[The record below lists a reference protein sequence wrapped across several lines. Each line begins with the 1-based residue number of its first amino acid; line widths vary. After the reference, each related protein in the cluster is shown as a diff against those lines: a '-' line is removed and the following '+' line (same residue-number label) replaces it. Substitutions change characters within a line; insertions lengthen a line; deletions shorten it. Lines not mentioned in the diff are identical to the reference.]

1 MSYQLLQQHFLKIS
15 HLQHAQAI
23 CSWDQAAMMPEGG
36 NAARSAAMAELSVLI
51 HQQTTASHLGEW
63 LSAAAQ
69 EPLSANE
76 QASLAAMKRRWKQAT
91 QLPQDLVQAQSLAN
105 SACEHA
111 WREQRNNNDWN
122 GFKPNLKKV
131 VELVREEARIRA
143 ADAGL
148 RPYDAMLELYE
159 PGVTSAQLDALFAD
173 VKTWLPEFIQR
184 ADDIQ
189 SQKKVIVPEGPF
201 AIEQQ
206 KELGLAAMK
215 LLGFDFTHGRLD
227 VSTHPFCGGVPTDV
241 RITTRYDE
249 SDFMKA
255 LLGVIH
261 ETGHARYEQNLPKA
275 WAGLPVGEARSMGV
289 HESQSLFFEMQLAR
303 SPEFTQ
309 LLAPLARRIF
319 QREQDPAF
327 TNENLYCF
335 NTRMKRGYIRVD
347 ADELTYPA
355 HVILRYEIERALV
368 EGDIEVDDIPALW
381 NEKMQAY
388 LGLSTENGSD
398 QNNYRNGC
406 MQDIHWPCGAFG
418 YFPSYTL
425 GAMYAA
431 QEFAA
436 AQRSI
441 PQLSEKIAQGDLA
454 PLFNWLQT
462 HIWNQGSLLST
473 NDLIAMATGESLNA
487 RYFKA
492 HLQRRYLNEA

>member
-1 MSYQLLQQHFLKIS
+1 MSYPQLQQHFLKIS
-15 HLQHAQAI
+15 HLKHLQAI
-23 CSWDQAAMMPEGG
+23 CSWDQAAMMPNGG
-36 NAARSAAMAELSVLI
+36 NDARSAAMAELSVLV

-63 LSAAAQ
+63 LIAAEQESLSSA
-69 EPLSANE
+69 E
-76 QASLAAMKRRWKQAT
+76 QASLVAIKRRWKQAT

-111 WREQRNNNDWN
+111 WREQRKNNDWE
-122 GFKPNLKKV
+122 GFKPNLAKV
-131 VELVREEARIRA
+131 IDLVREEARIRA

-159 PGVTSAQLDALFAD
+159 PGVTSAQLDVLFAD
-173 VKTWLPEFIQR
+173 VKAWLPGFIQR
-184 ADDIQ
+184 VDELQA
-189 SQKKVIVPEGPF
+189 QKKIIVPAGPF

-206 KELGLAAMK
+206 KELGLVAMK

-303 SPEFTQ
+303 SQEFTQ
-309 LLAPLARRIF
+309 LLAPLARKIL
-319 QREQDPAF
+319 QREQDAAF
-327 TNENLYCF
+327 TTENLYAF

-347 ADELTYPA
+347 SDELTYPA

-381 NEKMQAY
+381 NEKMQTY
-388 LGLSTENGSD
+388 LGLSTEG
-398 QNNYRNGC
+398 NYRDGC

-441 PQLSEKIAQGDLA
+441 PQLKEKIALGDLA
-454 PLFNWLQT
+454 PLFDWLEKN
-462 HIWNQGSLLST
+462 IWSQGSLLST
-473 NDLIAMATGESLNA
+473 NDLIAAATGEPLNA
-487 RYFKA
+487 RFFKA
-492 HLQRRYLNEA
+492 HLQRRYLGEG

>member
-1 MSYQLLQQHFLKIS
+1 
-15 HLQHAQAI
+15 
-23 CSWDQAAMMPEGG
+23 
-36 NAARSAAMAELSVLI
+36 
-51 HQQTTASHLGEW
+51 
-63 LSAAAQ
+63 
-69 EPLSANE
+69 
-76 QASLAAMKRRWKQAT
+76 
-91 QLPQDLVQAQSLAN
+91 
-105 SACEHA
+105 
-111 WREQRNNNDWN
+111 
-122 GFKPNLKKV
+122 
-131 VELVREEARIRA
+131 
-143 ADAGL
+143 
-148 RPYDAMLELYE
+148 
-159 PGVTSAQLDALFAD
+159 
-173 VKTWLPEFIQR
+173 
-184 ADDIQ
+184 
-189 SQKKVIVPEGPF
+189 
-201 AIEQQ
+201 
-206 KELGLAAMK
+206 
-215 LLGFDFTHGRLD
+215 
-227 VSTHPFCGGVPTDV
+227 
-241 RITTRYDE
+241 
-249 SDFMKA
+249 MKA

-309 LLAPLARRIF
+309 LLAPLARGIF

-327 TNENLYCF
+327 TNDNLYCF

-388 LGLSTENGSD
+388 LGLSTEHGSD

-454 PLFNWLQT
+454 PLFNWLHT

-473 NDLIAMATGESLNA
+473 NDLIAAATGEPLNA

>member
-1 MSYQLLQQHFLKIS
+1 MSYPQLQQHFLKIS
-15 HLQHAQAI
+15 HLKHLQAI
-23 CSWDQAAMMPEGG
+23 CSWDQAAMMPNGG
-36 NAARSAAMAELSVLI
+36 NDARSAAMAELSVLV

-63 LSAAAQ
+63 LIAAEQ
-69 EPLSANE
+69 ESLSGTE
-76 QASLAAMKRRWKQAT
+76 QASLAAIKRRWKQAT

-111 WREQRNNNDWN
+111 WREQRKNNDWE
-122 GFKPNLKKV
+122 GFKPNLAKV
-131 VELVREEARIRA
+131 IELVREEARIRA

-159 PGVTSAQLDALFAD
+159 PGVTSAQLDALFSD

-184 ADDIQ
+184 ADELQ
-189 SQKKVIVPEGPF
+189 AQKKIIVPEGPF

-303 SPEFTQ
+303 SQEFTQ
-309 LLAPLARRIF
+309 LLAPLARKIL
-319 QREQDPAF
+319 QREQDTAF
-327 TNENLYCF
+327 ATENLYAF

-347 ADELTYPA
+347 SDELTYPA
-355 HVILRYEIERALV
+355 HVILRFEIERALV

-381 NEKMQAY
+381 NEKMQTY
-388 LGLSTENGSD
+388 LGLSTEG
-398 QNNYRNGC
+398 NYRDGC

-441 PQLSEKIAQGDLA
+441 PQLKEKIAQGDLA
-454 PLFNWLQT
+454 PLFDWLEKN
-462 HIWNQGSLLST
+462 IWSQGSLLST
-473 NDLIAMATGESLNA
+473 NDLIAAATGEPLNA
-487 RYFKA
+487 RFFKA
-492 HLQRRYLNEA
+492 HLQRRYLGEV